1 MIGCPCLG
9 QTLSALNWVPLPAW
23 HIDYT
28 VSLPPKCLGNE
39 WSRGWENGLT
49 RVAQVLS
56 SDNKTCVMPAQMKVK
71 KRNSKQNEA
80 KDLRRLTEA
89 FSQALKLPVQI
100 CKKTPKYFIDSD
112 SELSLLYISIFPFDK
127 NPTAQKSPKFFYMFS
142 LSTNFYSEKQKFKAA
157 SQYYRKPRFNNKLID
172 QSLTQIKQKV
182 LLLKHTFF

>member
-39 WSRGWENGLT
+39 WSRGWENGLAH
-49 RVAQVLS
+49 VAQVLR
-56 SDNKTCVMPAQMKVK
+56 SDNKTCVMPAQMKVTK
-71 KRNSKQNEA
+71 GNSKQNEA
-80 KDLRRLTEA
+80 KDLRCLTEA

-100 CKKTPKYFIDSD
+100 CKKKPQIFYRFWFWA
-112 SELSLLYISIFPFDK
+112 LSVVHINFPVLIK

-142 LSTNFYSEKQKFKAA
+142 TLNQFLLWKT
-157 SQYYRKPRFNNKLID
+157 
-172 QSLTQIKQKV
+172 KV
-182 LLLKHTFF
+182 